1 VELTPSRALR
11 VCGRPRRR
19 YLEESNGMLAA
30 ISEVYDAR
38 KEEGAKERAATSWR
52 LESGGSA
59 D

>member
-1 VELTPSRALR
+1 
-11 VCGRPRRR
+11 
-19 YLEESNGMLAA
+19 MLAA